1 LQGKRRDEREMKERK
16 RVGHQLPPSLTL
28 YGDEFVVCV
37 VVSFSNSFCVM
48 EMIFDSPLSFLPLC
62 VLFSLCVDN
71 VIKEMASTI
80 YITTLLSIL
89 DRLPLYVCSG

>member
-1 LQGKRRDEREMKERK
+1 MRERK
-16 RVGHQLPPSLTL
+16 RVGHQLPPFFPLH
-28 YGDEFVVCV
+28 GDDGFVVCV

-48 EMIFDSPLSFLPLC
+48 EMKVDSPLSFLPLC

-89 DRLPLYVCSG
+89 DHLPLCVCSC

>member
-1 LQGKRRDEREMKERK
+1 
-16 RVGHQLPPSLTL
+16 
-28 YGDEFVVCV
+28 
-37 VVSFSNSFCVM
+37 M

>member
-1 LQGKRRDEREMKERK
+1 MK
-16 RVGHQLPPSLTL
+16 V
-28 YGDEFVVCV
+28 
-37 VVSFSNSFCVM
+37 
-48 EMIFDSPLSFLPLC
+48 DSPLSFLPLC

-89 DRLPLYVCSG
+89 DHLPLCVCSC

>member
-1 LQGKRRDEREMKERK
+1 MRERK
-16 RVGHQLPPSLTL
+16 RVGHQLPSLPL
-28 YGDEFVVCV
+28 HGDGFVVCV

-48 EMIFDSPLSFLPLC
+48 EMKVDSSFPFLPLC

-71 VIKEMASTI
+71 VIEEMASTM

-89 DRLPLYVCSG
+89 YRLPLYVCSC